1 MSKYRRCRP
10 SPKKVR
16 ARLLE
21 HDDRRTI
28 ASLPSSAISKS
39 SAKRGKLAIRI
50 EHGALTY
57 RGRSWVRTD
66 S

>member
-10 SPKKVR
+10 SPKKMK
-16 ARLLE
+16 ARRLAE
-21 HDDRRTI
+21 DDKRVI
-28 ASLPSSAISKS
+28 ASLPSSINSKA

-57 RGRSWVRTD
+57 RGRSWIRTD